1 MSKSLQDQL
10 LNAGLVNKDQ
20 IKKVKSEKRKQRK
33 TNAKVVNES
42 KLTAEQARQE
52 KIARDRELNQQKQKQ
67 AEQRAVAAQIKQL
80 IDQNRQPQDQDG
92 APYHFSD
99 NNHVKTIYISEN
111 SREQL
116 SKGKLAIA
124 RLNNVYE
131 LVPAQIAEKISQRD
145 NSYIVQILDKETDS
159 ETTEDDPYADFQV
172 PDDLM
177 W

>member
-10 LNAGLVNKDQ
+10 LNAGLVNKNQ
-20 IKKVKSEKRKQRK
+20 VKKVKSEKRKQRK
-33 TNAKVVNES
+33 TKQNITDEA

-67 AEQRAVAAQIKQL
+67 AEQHAIAAQIKQL
-80 IDQNRQPQDQDG
+80 IELNRQPQNQDG
-92 APYHFSD
+92 APYHFND

-111 SREQL
+111 IREQL
-116 SKGKLAIA
+116 SKGQLAIV
-124 RLNNVYE
+124 RLKDTYE
-131 LVPAQIAEKISQRD
+131 LVPAQVAEKISQRD
-145 NSYIVQILDKETDS
+145 NSYIVQIIDRETDS
-159 ETTEDDPYADFQV
+159 KTAEDDPYADFQV